1 MKPTCAKYTNPHLYV
16 FQSCE
21 SLRLSGEEIIPLKI
35 KILL

>member
-1 MKPTCAKYTNPHLYV
+1 MKPTCVKYTNNHLYD

-21 SLRLSGEEIIPLKI
+21 FLRLSGEGIIPLKI